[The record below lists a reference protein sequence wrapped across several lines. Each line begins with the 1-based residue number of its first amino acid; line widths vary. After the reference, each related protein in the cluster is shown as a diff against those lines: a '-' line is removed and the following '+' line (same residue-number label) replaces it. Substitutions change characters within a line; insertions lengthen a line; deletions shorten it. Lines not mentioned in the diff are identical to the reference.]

1 MYIMS
6 HSSLAH
12 NVLTWFPPHLTASVR
27 GLQGVRIATRVRLWN
42 TNLLRVH
49 GYFGTYSN
57 EIPAYA
63 LKLILCNGIY
73 EFQRRSLVHFE
84 REYSDVLVGNAKVK
98 VRLLYFTSG

>member
-1 MYIMS
+1 MS
-6 HSSLAH
+6 RSSLAH
-12 NVLTWFPPHLTASVR
+12 NVVTGFPPHLTASVR
-27 GLQGVRIATRVRLWN
+27 RLQGVRIATRVRLWS

-84 REYSDVLVGNAKVK
+84 
-98 VRLLYFTSG
+98 